1 MILYL
6 YWFYNT
12 IIGKNEGDTVM
23 AVKFSDANRRVA
35 YMAYLD
41 RENNTRHH
49 YFDEDMKQYRLMQSG
64 DPGAVEES
72 AQMMQRMQAQLRL
85 SHDPLLNV
93 KYLFVSNISI
103 TTRFAIEG
111 GMDSETAYNSSDL
124 YISGL
129 ERCSTPEE
137 VLDLHREMFDYFT
150 RHMASIKKDRV
161 YSRPVIQCMDYID
174 LHLHMPIR
182 LGELAEYVK
191 LNSSYLSV
199 LFKKETG
206 VSVSEYIMNRR
217 IDTAKNMLLYS
228 EYSASQIG
236 EILTFSSQSHFI
248 RAFKKKEGI
257 TPREYQ
263 MLHSRDSLKAAIL

>member
-1 MILYL
+1 
-6 YWFYNT
+6 
-12 IIGKNEGDTVM
+12 M
-23 AVKFSDANRRVA
+23 AAKFSDADRRVA
-35 YMAYLD
+35 YMAYVD

-49 YFDEDMKQYRLMQSG
+49 YFDEEMKQYRLMQSG
-64 DPGAVEES
+64 DPSAAEES
-72 AQMMQRMQAQLRL
+72 AAMMKRAQAQMRL
-85 SHDPLLNV
+85 SQDPLLNV
-93 KYLFVSNISI
+93 KYLFVANITI

-124 YISGL
+124 YITGL
-129 ERCSTPEE
+129 ERCHTPEE
-137 VLDLHREMFDYFT
+137 VLELHREMFSYFT

-161 YSRPVIQCMDYID
+161 YSQPVIQCMEYID

-182 LGELAEYVK
+182 LAELAEHVK
-191 LNSSYLSV
+191 LNPSYLSV

-206 VSVSEYIMNRR
+206 VPVSEYVLNRR

-228 EYSASQIG
+228 EYSASQIS

-248 RAFKKKEGI
+248 RVFKKKEGM

-263 MLHSRDSLKAAIL
+263 VLHDRDSLRAAAE